1 MHGVFEYRYAWGHRR
16 LSKNSPIKK
25 IHFPLSVER
34 DNKFN

>member
-1 MHGVFEYRYAWGHRR
+1 MHGVFEYRYAWG

-25 IHFPLSVER
+25 IHFPLSVEK